1 MEGRPVTQYLIRRL
15 LLMVPVLIGVTLIL
29 FVLLRLRGDP
39 LAAYITPEM
48 TPADIE
54 LVRQAYGFDR
64 PLPEQYVTM
73 IVNMARGDFGRS
85 MRYRTPAMPLIL
97 ERLPATAELAFAAL
111 IIAILISVPL
121 GLLSALYPNSFIDV
135 TATTLSTLGRAMPNY
150 WIGIMFILLFA
161 VELHWLPV
169 SGADNPRAII
179 LPAVTLSLGIATT
192 LTRLL
197 RSSML
202 DVVGQEYMVVARA
215 KGLREWTVIGRHGV
229 RNALIPILTILGL
242 QMAWLLGGAVII
254 EQVFAWPGMGRLMI
268 QAVQSKD
275 MPIVQA
281 GVVVFALIVMFSTL
295 LVDVLYAVVD
305 PRIRYS

>member
-1 MEGRPVTQYLIRRL
+1 MA
-15 LLMVPVLIGVTLIL
+15 PVLIGVTLIL
-29 FVLLRLRGDP
+29 FALLRLRGDP

-111 IIAILISVPL
+111 IIAILIAVPL

-135 TATTLSTLGRAMPNY
+135 IATSLSTLGRAMPNY
-150 WIGIMFILLFA
+150 WVGIMFILLFA

-169 SGADNPRAII
+169 SGSDNPRSII

-242 QMAWLLGGAVII
+242 QMAWLLGGAVIV

-275 MPIVQA
+275 MPIVQS
-281 GVVVFALIVMFSTL
+281 GVIVFALIVMFSTL

>member
-1 MEGRPVTQYLIRRL
+1 
-15 LLMVPVLIGVTLIL
+15 MVPVLIGVTLIL

-64 PLPEQYVTM
+64 PLPEQYITM
-73 IVNMARGDFGRS
+73 IANMARGDFGRS

-97 ERLPATAELAFAAL
+97 ERLPATAQLAFAAL
-111 IIAILISVPL
+111 LIAILISVPL

-135 TATTLSTLGRAMPNY
+135 IATTLSTLGRAMPNY
-150 WIGIMFILLFA
+150 WVGIMFILLFA

-169 SGADNPRAII
+169 SGADNPKAII

-242 QMAWLLGGAVII
+242 QMAWLLGGAVIV

-281 GVVVFALIVMFSTL
+281 GVIVFALIVMFSTL
-295 LVDVLYAVVD
+295 IVDVLYAVVD

>member
-1 MEGRPVTQYLIRRL
+1 MTQYLIRRL
-15 LLMVPVLIGVTLIL
+15 LLIVPVLIGVTLIL

-64 PLPEQYVTM
+64 PLPEQYVAM
-73 IVNMARGDFGRS
+73 LVNMAKGDFGRS

-111 IIAILISVPL
+111 LIAILISVPL
-121 GLLSALYPNSFIDV
+121 GLLSAIYPNSFVDV

-169 SGADNPRAII
+169 SGADNPKSII

-215 KGLREWTVIGRHGV
+215 KGLREWSVIGGHGV

-281 GVVVFALIVMFSTL
+281 GVVVFALIVMLSTL
-295 LVDVLYAVVD
+295 VVDVLYAVVD

>member
-1 MEGRPVTQYLIRRL
+1 MTQYLIRRL

-64 PLPEQYVTM
+64 PLPEQYITM
-73 IVNMARGDFGRS
+73 IANMARGDFGRS

-97 ERLPATAELAFAAL
+97 ERLPATAQLAFAAL
-111 IIAILISVPL
+111 LIAILISVPL

-135 TATTLSTLGRAMPNY
+135 IATTLSTLGRAMPNY
-150 WIGIMFILLFA
+150 WVGIMFILLFA

-169 SGADNPRAII
+169 SGADNPKAII

-242 QMAWLLGGAVII
+242 QMAWLLGGAVIV

-281 GVVVFALIVMFSTL
+281 GVIVFALIVMFSTL
-295 LVDVLYAVVD
+295 IVDVLYAVVD

>member
-1 MEGRPVTQYLIRRL
+1 MTQYLIRRL
-15 LLMVPVLIGVTLIL
+15 LLMAPVLIGVTLIL
-29 FVLLRLRGDP
+29 FALLRLRGDP

-64 PLPEQYVTM
+64 PLPEQYVAM

-111 IIAILISVPL
+111 LIAILISVPL

-135 TATTLSTLGRAMPNY
+135 IATTLSTLGRAMPNY
-150 WIGIMFILLFA
+150 WVGIMFILLFA
-161 VELHWLPV
+161 VELRWLPV
-169 SGADNPRAII
+169 SGSDNPRSII

-242 QMAWLLGGAVII
+242 QMAWLLGGAVIV

-275 MPIVQA
+275 MPIVQS
-281 GVVVFALIVMFSTL
+281 GVIVFALIVMFTTL
-295 LVDVLYAVVD
+295 IVDVLYAVVD